1 MSTIQLA
8 PSTLAY
14 KFESPGRY
22 GLANYVD
29 SNYDYNLLEFNAYKN
44 QPYHM
49 YPEFKHIQLRK
60 LKNPKR
66 RIMISHIRE
75 RLNYDS
81 KVLRAH
87 AVFIDWLIRGAN
99 LEKVPASD
107 FIQLL
112 MFKLNGTNIADI
124 IRKNRPGQTAKVAAD
139 TLRKVSSYILTVN
152 LKTLPF
158 FNTVDFLGRKCVL
171 VGAPNKIIGSKIDSP
186 RDSIPAPAVF
196 SNGYYIFGYKH
207 VLTSRDAFSEFTL
220 YQNGLGD
227 FASDA
232 IKKTTAEL
240 LGLENNN
247 NNNEAKSDNVKIS
260 DQSQSDFTPEQQA
273 MIQEQLI
280 MK

>member
-1 MSTIQLA
+1 
-8 PSTLAY
+8 
-14 KFESPGRY
+14 
-22 GLANYVD
+22 
-29 SNYDYNLLEFNAYKN
+29 
-44 QPYHM
+44 
-49 YPEFKHIQLRK
+49 
-60 LKNPKR
+60 
-66 RIMISHIRE
+66 
-75 RLNYDS
+75 
-81 KVLRAH
+81 
-87 AVFIDWLIRGAN
+87 
-99 LEKVPASD
+99 
-107 FIQLL
+107 
-112 MFKLNGTNIADI
+112 MFKLNGNNIADI

-240 LGLENNN
+240 LGIENNS
-247 NNNEAKSDNVKIS
+247 NEAKSDNIKTPDGPQFS
-260 DQSQSDFTPEQQA
+260 DLDPNQQD
-273 MIQEQLI
+273 MVRDQQKVIGGFQ
-280 MK
+280 